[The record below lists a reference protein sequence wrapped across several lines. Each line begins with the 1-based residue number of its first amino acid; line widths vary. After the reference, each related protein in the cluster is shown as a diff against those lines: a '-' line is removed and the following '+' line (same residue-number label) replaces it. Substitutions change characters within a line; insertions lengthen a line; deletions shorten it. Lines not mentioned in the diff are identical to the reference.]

1 MENKVL
7 MNTEMEVKSIATDMF
22 SKKTIK
28 SIEDYYKLHN
38 KEQDEQ
44 DICLTNFE
52 KMVKLFEDW
61 NIDSNDLK
69 DYVFATENVSNT
81 FIEVSCNVSK
91 DYKKQ
96 NDKNNKKIDKI
107 DEEIEKYKQKIME
120 LRKERENIENEIKDE
135 IDFDNTLTDIYNE
148 LPLLETEQTEEGE
161 GMVKKQIKDYLFDG
175 EIVINKISRKRNDI
189 LSLDTDIIKILETN
203 DTEKLKDIWVAKY
216 DLSNNKFN
224 MIYPANNVEYN
235 NLSKFIKEH
244 YRTENLTTNQQPFKS
259 GAVRV
264 VRKSLREKKKSNDY
278 KQGTNYLTDL
288 AFLKNKT
295 EYENSVINDIL
306 INKD

>member
-1 MENKVL
+1 MENKGI
-7 MNTEMEVKSIATDMF
+7 MNTEMNAKTIDIDMF

-44 DICLTNFE
+44 DICLSSFE

-61 NIDSNDLK
+61 NIDSKDLK
-69 DYVFATENVSNT
+69 GYAFATEYVSNT

-91 DYKKQ
+91 DYKKH
-96 NDKNNKKIDKI
+96 NDKINKKIDKI

-120 LRKERENIENEIKDE
+120 LRKERENVEEELKDE

-148 LPLLETEQTEEGE
+148 LPLMETEKGEGE

-189 LSLDTDIIKILETN
+189 LSLDTDIKTILETN

-216 DLSNNKFN
+216 DLTNNKFT
-224 MIYPANNVEYN
+224 MIYPPTNNEYN